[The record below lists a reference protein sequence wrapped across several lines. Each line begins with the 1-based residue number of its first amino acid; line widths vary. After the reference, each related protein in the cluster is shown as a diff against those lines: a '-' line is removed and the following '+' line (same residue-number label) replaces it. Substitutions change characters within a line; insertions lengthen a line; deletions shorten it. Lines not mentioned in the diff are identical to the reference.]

1 MSQESGGYLSGSGS
15 GSPEDVIKMSAG
27 VPAPEACLGLM
38 HRAASDEGPMQSFI
52 TSSQKDTPSLPCS
65 TGHTDQWEGATRS
78 RIGGR

>member
-38 HRAASDEGPMQSFI
+38 HRAASDLGPMQSFI

-65 TGHTDQWEGATRS
+65 TGHGPV
-78 RIGGR
+78 GGGYTQ